1 MTDRYL
7 WAMGFAVEKE
17 VTGTLSIGSR
27 TDDDD
32 DAKTL
37 GGDVETGTRA
47 TSFFLK
53 VPFDIFYQNNK
64 SQSRSRPCFY
74 LPACR
79 GQLDLDDPTSQ

>member
-47 TSFFLK
+47 TSFFFLK
-53 VPFDIFYQNNK
+53 FHLIYFIKITSLNQG
-64 SQSRSRPCFY
+64 R
-74 LPACR
+74 
-79 GQLDLDDPTSQ
+79 DLVFTCPLVEVS

>member
-32 DAKTL
+32 DAKKRSSEMSKRERGRHHFFFKFHLIYFIKITSL
-37 GGDVETGTRA
+37 NQGRDLVFTCPLVEV
-47 TSFFLK
+47 S
-53 VPFDIFYQNNK
+53 
-64 SQSRSRPCFY
+64 
-74 LPACR
+74 
-79 GQLDLDDPTSQ
+79 

>member
-47 TSFFLK
+47 TSFF
-53 VPFDIFYQNNK
+53 FF
-64 SQSRSRPCFY
+64 
-74 LPACR
+74 
-79 GQLDLDDPTSQ
+79 